1 MPLLTERYRSGTRGY
16 KHVAPPEQEPLL
28 TNHLQQAQLINRSGF
43 GIAASPSLAMR
54 SALLAI
60 LSTGIATTLAIL
72 LTPDDPS
79 GEGALFYPAL
89 VMSTGLAIAPVVT
102 ALRYPKTLLRG
113 ETLLSLA
120 PIYWLL
126 LDLLQGVY
134 AMQDITA
141 DQVRQSFLAIGIFVL
156 MVRFSALR
164 RSWNIPKVLISSVS
178 QEFSINT
185 YFALAIACFALG
197 MLNFAVPCN
206 FNVFEMV
213 HYLGQER
220 WAAPWGRGQLGGW
233 DAFLDHL
240 QYFGYLLPVLTV
252 VIGRRVGLRN
262 TRTILCL
269 GMSVIVALFLA
280 QSGSR
285 RVIGVIGGMALI
297 LWVLDQHRL
306 RIKHLV
312 MTIVAIFALLITLQ
326 VMLEY
331 RNVGL
336 SVLVGT
342 GEVPS
347 RRFEKTQLLEEQHLR
362 VDDNFYR
369 LCQIIQ
375 LIPDSHP
382 FVYHKYFVYVIVRPV
397 PRIFWPGKPVD
408 PGFDLPTA
416 LGVEGVSFS
425 YSVIGELYMSLGF
438 IGIAL
443 GGWFYGRIASTASG
457 LLARCNTQGALV
469 IYSIVVM
476 ALFSGMR
483 SILELILVSYVVL
496 AWVGLSHL
504 FIRLRQAK
512 AQ

>member
-1 MPLLTERYRSGTRGY
+1 
-16 KHVAPPEQEPLL
+16 
-28 TNHLQQAQLINRSGF
+28 
-43 GIAASPSLAMR
+43 
-54 SALLAI
+54 
-60 LSTGIATTLAIL
+60 
-72 LTPDDPS
+72 
-79 GEGALFYPAL
+79 
-89 VMSTGLAIAPVVT
+89 
-102 ALRYPKTLLRG
+102 
-113 ETLLSLA
+113 
-120 PIYWLL
+120 
-126 LDLLQGVY
+126 
-134 AMQDITA
+134 
-141 DQVRQSFLAIGIFVL
+141 
-156 MVRFSALR
+156 
-164 RSWNIPKVLISSVS
+164 
-178 QEFSINT
+178 
-185 YFALAIACFALG
+185 

-206 FNVFEMV
+206 FNIFEMV

-240 QYFGYLLPVLTV
+240 QYFGYLLPALTV
-252 VIGRRVGLRN
+252 VIGRRLGLRN
-262 TRTILCL
+262 VRTLICIGL
-269 GMSVIVALFLA
+269 SVVMALFLA

-285 RVIGVIGGMALI
+285 RVIGVVVGMALI
-297 LWVLDQHRL
+297 LWVLDQQRL
-306 RIKHLV
+306 RVKHLFTTV
-312 MTIVAIFALLITLQ
+312 FAIVALLVTLQ

-336 SVLVGT
+336 SVLVGN

-347 RRFEKTQLLEEQHLR
+347 GRFEKRQILEEQHLR

-375 LIPDSHP
+375 LIPESYP
-382 FVYHKYFVYVIVRPV
+382 FVYHKYLIYVIVRPI
-397 PRIFWPGKPVD
+397 PRVFWPGKPVD
-408 PGFDLPTA
+408 AGFDLPTV

-438 IGIAL
+438 IGVAL
-443 GGWFYGRIASTASG
+443 GGWLYGRIASTASG
-457 LLARCNTQGALV
+457 LLARCRTQGALV

-504 FIRLRQAK
+504 FIKLRQAK

>member
-1 MPLLTERYRSGTRGY
+1 
-16 KHVAPPEQEPLL
+16 
-28 TNHLQQAQLINRSGF
+28 
-43 GIAASPSLAMR
+43 MR

-60 LSTGIATTLAIL
+60 LSTSIATALAIL
-72 LTPDDPS
+72 LIPEDPS

-89 VMSTGLAIAPVVT
+89 VMSAGLAAAPFAT
-102 ALRYPKTLLRG
+102 ALGYPKALLRG
-113 ETLLSLA
+113 ESLLSLA

-141 DQVRQSFLAIGIFVL
+141 DQVRLAFLAICIFVV
-156 MVRFSALR
+156 MVQLGALR
-164 RSWNIPKVLISSVS
+164 RSWKIPKLLISSVS

-185 YFALAIACFALG
+185 YFALAIACFVLG

-206 FNVFEMV
+206 FNIFEMV

-252 VIGRRVGLRN
+252 VIGRRAGVRN
-262 TRTILCL
+262 MRTIICI
-269 GMSVIVALFLA
+269 GMSVVVALFLA

-285 RVIGVIGGMALI
+285 RVIGVVAGMALI
-297 LWVLDQHRL
+297 LWVLDQQRL
-306 RIKHLV
+306 RVKHLV
-312 MTIVAIFALLITLQ
+312 TTTVAILALLVTLQ

-336 SVLVGT
+336 SVLVGN
-342 GEVPS
+342 GEIPS
-347 RRFEKTQLLEEQHLR
+347 GRFEKRQILEEQHLR

-375 LIPDSHP
+375 LIPDSYP

-397 PRIFWPGKPVD
+397 PRVFWPGKPVD

-425 YSVIGELYMSLGF
+425 YSVIGELYMSLGI

-443 GGWFYGRIASTASG
+443 GGWFYGRVASTASG
-457 LLARCNTQGALV
+457 LVARCNTQGALV

-504 FIRLRQAK
+504 FIKLRHAK
-512 AQ
+512 AR

>member
-1 MPLLTERYRSGTRGY
+1 MQSLTW
-16 KHVAPPEQEPLL
+16 
-28 TNHLQQAQLINRSGF
+28 NRPALDM
-43 GIAASPSLAMR
+43 AATPSLTMR
-54 SALLAI
+54 SLVLAI
-60 LSTGIATTLAIL
+60 VSISIATTLSIL
-72 LTPDDPS
+72 LIQDNPS
-79 GEGALFYPAL
+79 REGALFYPAL
-89 VMSTGLAIAPVVT
+89 AMSIGLATAPVAT
-102 ALRYPKTLLRG
+102 AMRYPKALLRG
-113 ETLLSLA
+113 ESLLSLA

-134 AMQDITA
+134 GMQDITS
-141 DQVRQSFLAIGIFVL
+141 DQVRFAFLAIGLFVA
-156 MVRFSALR
+156 MVWLGAIR
-164 RSWNIPKVLISSVS
+164 RPWKIPKVFISAVS
-178 QEFSINT
+178 GEFSINT
-185 YFALAIACFALG
+185 YFWLAVACFFIG

-206 FNVFEMV
+206 FNVFEMIR
-213 HYLGQER
+213 YLGQDR

-252 VIGRRVGLRN
+252 VIGRRVGVRN
-262 TRTILCL
+262 TRTLLCV
-269 GMSVIVALFLA
+269 GMSLVFALFLA

-285 RVIGVIGGMALI
+285 RVIGVVGGMALV
-297 LWVLDQHRL
+297 LWVLDQQRL
-306 RIKHLV
+306 RMKHL
-312 MTIVAIFALLITLQ
+312 MTTVVAILGLLLALQ

-331 RNVGL
+331 RKVGL
-336 SVLVGT
+336 GALVGQ
-342 GEVPS
+342 GEVMTS
-347 RRFEKTQLLEEQHLR
+347 TFVEKRPILEEQHLR

-375 LIPDSHP
+375 LIPDSYP
-382 FVYHKYFVYVIVRPV
+382 FVYHKYLVYVLVRPV
-397 PRIFWPGKPVD
+397 PRVFWPEKPVD

-416 LGVEGVSFS
+416 LGAQGVSYS

-443 GGWFYGRIASTASG
+443 GGWFYGRISALASG
-457 LLARCNTQGALV
+457 LLARCTTQGALV

-504 FIRLRQAK
+504 FIRLRHAK
-512 AQ
+512 AL

>member
-1 MPLLTERYRSGTRGY
+1 MLVQSTISWNRPLLA
-16 KHVAPPEQEPLL
+16 VAAPGL
-28 TNHLQQAQLINRSGF
+28 TLRTT
-43 GIAASPSLAMR
+43 
-54 SALLAI
+54 LLAI
-60 LSTGIATTLAIL
+60 LSTVVATTLSL
-72 LTPDDPS
+72 LLIPENPAR
-79 GEGALFYPAL
+79 EGALFYPAL
-89 VMSTGLAIAPVVT
+89 VMSAGLAAAPISA
-102 ALRYPKTLLRG
+102 ALRYPKALLRG
-113 ETLLSLA
+113 EALLALA

-134 AMQDITA
+134 AMEDIAA
-141 DQVRQSFLAIGIFVL
+141 DQVRQAFLGIGLFVVMVWLGAI
-156 MVRFSALR
+156 R
-164 RSWNIPKVLISSVS
+164 RSWKIPKVLISSVS

-185 YFALAIACFALG
+185 YFGLALACFFIG
-197 MLNFAVPCN
+197 MLNYAVPCN
-206 FNVFEMV
+206 FNVFEMA

-252 VIGRRVGLRN
+252 VIGRRAGMRNLR
-262 TRTILCL
+262 TLTCIA
-269 GMSVIVALFLA
+269 MSVVMALFLA

-285 RVIGVIGGMALI
+285 RVIGVVAGMALI
-297 LWVLDQHRL
+297 LWILDQQRL
-306 RIKHLV
+306 RIKHLL
-312 MTIVAIFALLITLQ
+312 TTFFAIVALLIGLQ

-336 SVLVGT
+336 SALVGK
-342 GEVPS
+342 GEVVS
-347 RRFEKTQLLEEQHLR
+347 GRFEKRQLLEEQHLR

-375 LIPDSHP
+375 LIPDSYG
-382 FVYHKYFVYVIVRPV
+382 FVYHKYLIYVVVRPV
-397 PRIFWPGKPVD
+397 PRVLWPEKPVD
-408 PGFDLPTA
+408 AGFDLPTA

-438 IGIAL
+438 IGIAV
-443 GGWFYGRIASTASG
+443 GGLFYGRVSAMASG
-457 LLARCNTQGALV
+457 LLKRCPTQGALV

-504 FIRLRQAK
+504 FIRLRRAK
-512 AQ
+512 AA

>member
-1 MPLLTERYRSGTRGY
+1 MTLRSTLL
-16 KHVAPPEQEPLL
+16 
-28 TNHLQQAQLINRSGF
+28 
-43 GIAASPSLAMR
+43 
-54 SALLAI
+54 ALLSI
-60 LSTGIATTLAIL
+60 SIATTMAIL
-72 LTPDDPS
+72 LIPDDPS
-79 GEGALFYPAL
+79 AEGALFYPAL
-89 VMSTGLAIAPVVT
+89 VMSAGLATAPVFT
-102 ALRYPKTLLRG
+102 ALRYPKVLLRG
-113 ETLLSLA
+113 EFLLSLA
-120 PIYWLL
+120 PIYWLF

-141 DQVRQSFLAIGIFVL
+141 DQVRQAFLAIGLFVV
-156 MVRFSALR
+156 MVWLGALR
-164 RSWNIPKVLISSVS
+164 RSWRLPKVLISSVS
-178 QEFSINT
+178 QEFSVNT
-185 YFALAIACFALG
+185 YFALAVACFVLG

-206 FNVFEMV
+206 FNIFEMV
-213 HYLGQER
+213 YYLGQER

-252 VIGRRVGLRN
+252 VVGRRAGVRN
-262 TRTILCL
+262 VRTIICIVL
-269 GMSVIVALFLA
+269 SVVVSLFLA

-285 RVIGVIGGMALI
+285 RVIGVVAGMALI

-306 RIKHLV
+306 RLKHLL
-312 MTIVAIFALLITLQ
+312 TTAIAILALLLTLQ

-342 GEVPS
+342 GEIPS
-347 RRFEKTQLLEEQHLR
+347 GRFEKLQVLEEQHLR

-375 LIPDSHP
+375 LIPDSYP
-382 FVYHKYFVYVIVRPV
+382 FVYHKYLVYVIVRPV
-397 PRIFWPGKPVD
+397 PRVFWPDKPID

-416 LGVEGVSFS
+416 LGVQGLSLS
-425 YSVIGELYMSLGF
+425 YSVIGELFMSLGF
-438 IGIAL
+438 VGVAL
-443 GGWFYGRIASTASG
+443 GGWFYGRVASTASG

-504 FIRLRQAK
+504 FMKLRHVK
-512 AQ
+512 AH

>member
-1 MPLLTERYRSGTRGY
+1 M
-16 KHVAPPEQEPLL
+16 
-28 TNHLQQAQLINRSGF
+28 
-43 GIAASPSLAMR
+43 AMR

-60 LSTGIATTLAIL
+60 LSTSIATTLAIL
-72 LTPDDPS
+72 LIPDDPS

-89 VMSTGLAIAPVVT
+89 IMSAGLATAPVAT
-102 ALRYPKTLLRG
+102 AFRYPKALLRG
-113 ETLLSLA
+113 ESLLSLA

-134 AMQDITA
+134 AMQDINA
-141 DQVRQSFLAIGIFVL
+141 DHVRLAFLAIGVFVV
-156 MVRFSALR
+156 MVRLGALR
-164 RSWNIPKVLISSVS
+164 RSWRIPRVLISSVS

-185 YFALAIACFALG
+185 YFMLAVACFALG
-197 MLNFAVPCN
+197 MLNYAVPCN
-206 FNVFEMV
+206 FNIFEMV

-252 VIGRRVGLRN
+252 VIGRRAGVRNLR
-262 TRTILCL
+262 TLICI
-269 GMSVIVALFLA
+269 GMSVVIALFLA

-285 RVIGVIGGMALI
+285 RVIGVVAGMALI
-297 LWVLDQHRL
+297 LWVLDQKRL
-306 RIKHLV
+306 RVKHLV
-312 MTIVAIFALLITLQ
+312 ATTVAIVALLVTLQ

-336 SVLVGT
+336 SVLVGK
-342 GEVPS
+342 GEVS
-347 RRFEKTQLLEEQHLR
+347 SGRFEKRQIFEEQHLR

-369 LCQIIQ
+369 LCQIVQ
-375 LIPDSHP
+375 LIPDSYP
-382 FVYHKYFVYVIVRPV
+382 FVYHKYLVYVIVRPV
-397 PRIFWPGKPVD
+397 PRVFWPGKPVD

-443 GGWFYGRIASTASG
+443 GGWFYGRVASTASG

-504 FIRLRQAK
+504 FIKLRHAK
-512 AQ
+512 AR

>member
-1 MPLLTERYRSGTRGY
+1 MQSITW
-16 KHVAPPEQEPLL
+16 
-28 TNHLQQAQLINRSGF
+28 NRPAVGK
-43 GIAASPSLAMR
+43 AATPSLTMR
-54 SALLAI
+54 ATLLAI
-60 LSTGIATTLAIL
+60 LSTSIATAMSVL
-72 LTPDDPS
+72 LIPDNPS

-89 VMSTGLAIAPVVT
+89 VMSAGLATAPIGM
-102 ALRYPKTLLRG
+102 ALRHPKALLRG
-113 ETLLSLA
+113 ESLLTLA

-134 AMQDITA
+134 TMEDVTS
-141 DQVRQSFLAIGIFVL
+141 DHVRQAFLGIGIFVV
-156 MVRFSALR
+156 MVWLGAIR
-164 RSWNIPKVLISSVS
+164 RSWRIPKVLISSVS
-178 QEFSINT
+178 QEFSVNT
-185 YFALAIACFALG
+185 YFGLALACFFIG

-220 WAAPWGRGQLGGW
+220 WSAPWGRGQLGGW

-252 VIGRRVGLRN
+252 VIGRRVGVRN
-262 TRTILCL
+262 ARTLISI
-269 GMSVIVALFLA
+269 GMSVVIALFLA

-285 RVIGVIGGMALI
+285 RVIGVVAGMAII
-297 LWVLDQHRL
+297 LWVLDQQRL
-306 RIKHLV
+306 RVKHLFTTV
-312 MTIVAIFALLITLQ
+312 FTIVALLIALQ
-326 VMLEY
+326 LMLEY
-331 RNVGL
+331 RNVGF
-336 SVLVGT
+336 SVLVGK
-342 GEVPS
+342 GEVVS
-347 RRFEKTQLLEEQHLR
+347 GRYEKRQILEEQHLR

-375 LIPDSHP
+375 LIPDSYP
-382 FVYHKYFVYVIVRPV
+382 FVYHKYLVYVIVRPV
-397 PRIFWPGKPVD
+397 PRVFWPEKPVD

-416 LGVEGVSFS
+416 LGVQGLSYS

-443 GGWFYGRIASTASG
+443 GGWLYGRVSSTASA
-457 LLARCNTQGALV
+457 LVARCPTQGALV

-504 FIRLRQAK
+504 FIKLRHAK
-512 AQ
+512 AT

>member
-1 MPLLTERYRSGTRGY
+1 MASVRVVL
-16 KHVAPPEQEPLL
+16 
-28 TNHLQQAQLINRSGF
+28 NRPVF
-43 GIAASPSLAMR
+43 GMAATPSLTMR
-54 SALLAI
+54 STLIALLSI
-60 LSTGIATTLAIL
+60 VVGTTLAIL
-72 LTPDDPS
+72 LIPDDPS

-89 VMSTGLAIAPVVT
+89 VMSAGLATAPFAV
-102 ALRYPKTLLRG
+102 ALRYPKALLRG
-113 ETLLSLA
+113 ESLLSLA

-134 AMQDITA
+134 AMQDIKA
-141 DQVRQSFLAIGIFVL
+141 DEVRQAFLAIGLFVA
-156 MVRFSALR
+156 MVWLGAIR
-164 RSWNIPKVLISSVS
+164 RSWKIPQVLISSVS
-178 QEFSINT
+178 QEFSVNT
-185 YFALAIACFALG
+185 YFALAVACFTLG
-197 MLNFAVPCN
+197 MLTYAIPCN
-206 FNVFEMV
+206 FNLVEMV
-213 HYLGQER
+213 RYLGQER

-252 VIGRRVGLRN
+252 VIGRRAGLRN
-262 TRTILCL
+262 VRTLICVAMSIGIL
-269 GMSVIVALFLA
+269 LFLA

-285 RVIGVIGGMALI
+285 RVIGVVGGMALI

-306 RIKHLV
+306 RAKHML
-312 MTIVAIFALLITLQ
+312 TTLIAIVALLVALQ

-331 RNVGL
+331 RNVGF
-336 SVLVGT
+336 SVLVGSADA
-342 GEVPS
+342 PS
-347 RRFEKTQLLEEQHLR
+347 GRLEKMQILEEQHLR

-375 LIPDSHP
+375 LIPNSYP
-382 FVYHKYFVYVIVRPV
+382 FVYHKYFIYVVVRPV
-397 PRIFWPGKPVD
+397 PRVFWPGKPVD

-416 LGVEGVSFS
+416 LGVEGVSYS

-443 GGWFYGRIASTASG
+443 GGWFYGRVASTASG
-457 LLARCNTQGALV
+457 LLARCTTQGALV

-504 FIRLRQAK
+504 FMKLRRVK
-512 AQ
+512 A

>member
-1 MPLLTERYRSGTRGY
+1 MQSLTW
-16 KHVAPPEQEPLL
+16 
-28 TNHLQQAQLINRSGF
+28 NRPSL
-43 GIAASPSLAMR
+43 GIAGTPALTIR
-54 SALLAI
+54 STLLAI
-60 LSTGIATTLAIL
+60 LSTSIATALSL
-72 LTPDDPS
+72 LLIPDNPAR
-79 GEGALFYPAL
+79 EGALFYPAL
-89 VMSTGLAIAPVVT
+89 VMSAGLAAAPV
-102 ALRYPKTLLRG
+102 AAAFRYPKTLLRG
-113 ETLLSLA
+113 ECLLALA

-134 AMQDITA
+134 SMDDIAA
-141 DQVRQSFLAIGIFVL
+141 DQVRQAFLGIGIFVV
-156 MVRFSALR
+156 MVWVGAFR
-164 RSWNIPKVLISSVS
+164 RPWKIPRVLISAVS
-178 QEFSINT
+178 EEFSINT
-185 YFALAIACFALG
+185 YFGLALACFFIG

-213 HYLGQER
+213 SYLGQER

-252 VIGRRVGLRN
+252 VIGRRAGLRN
-262 TRTILCL
+262 PRTILCVL
-269 GMSVIVALFLA
+269 LSVVIALFLA

-285 RVIGVIGGMALI
+285 RVVGVVGGMALV
-297 LWVLDQHRL
+297 LWVLDQRRL

-312 MTIVAIFALLITLQ
+312 TSVTAIVVLLVALQ

-336 SVLVGT
+336 GVLVGQ
-342 GEVPS
+342 GEVMS
-347 RRFEKTQLLEEQHLR
+347 GRAEKRQLLEEQHLR

-375 LIPDSHP
+375 LIPNSYP
-382 FVYHKYFVYVIVRPV
+382 FVYHKYLVYVLVRPV
-397 PRIFWPGKPVD
+397 PRVFWPEKPVD
-408 PGFDLPTA
+408 AGFDLPTA
-416 LGVEGVSFS
+416 LGVEGVSYS

-443 GGWFYGRIASTASG
+443 GGLFYGRVAAMATA
-457 LLARCNTQGALV
+457 LLARCRTQGALV

-496 AWVGLSHL
+496 AWVGLAHV
-504 FIRLRQAK
+504 FMKLRHAR
-512 AQ
+512 